1 MKTLKIA
8 GAALALYV
16 FAGNTP
22 AMAQSG
28 RSADHWVGTWGTAMV
43 ARPQSAPPGLLG
55 QPAPAGQP
63 GQGPQGSQGRGQP
76 LQPSPLNFSNQT
88 LRQIV
93 HTSIGGD
100 RVRVVLSNV
109 FGTAP
114 LMVGAVNVALRQ
126 KEAAIVPS
134 SARALTFGGS
144 PATTIAAGAI
154 AMSDPVG
161 VAVPAFA
168 DLAIDIFLPGDTAT
182 SPSPVTVHN
191 GALQTNYV
199 STTGNYSGATD
210 LPVMTTTQSWFFLSR
225 VEVAAP
231 DQIGAVVALGDSITD
246 GTLSTPDTNNRWT
259 DHLAKRLMAQATSA
273 RTPQTAMMG
282 VLNEGIAGNRVLSDF
297 VGPSALARFDRDVL
311 AQSGVTHIILLEG
324 INDFGLTPAGQTP
337 PTAAEIIAGHRQI
350 IERAHAHGLK
360 VIGATMLPFE
370 GTNLVIAP
378 GYYSPEKDAR
388 RQAVNEWIRTGR
400 AYDGVVDFD
409 LALRDPSHPSQLLPQ
424 YKGAD
429 NLHLNDAGYQAMA
442 NAVNLALLRR

>member
-16 FAGNTP
+16 FAGNPP

-43 ARPQSAPPGLLG
+43 ARPQSGPLGLPG
-55 QPAPAGQP
+55 PAPAGQP

-76 LQPSPLNFSNQT
+76 LQPPPLNFSNQT

-114 LMVGAVNVALRQ
+114 LMVGAANVALRQ

-182 SPSPVTVHN
+182 SVSPLTTHN

-199 STTGNYSGATD
+199 ST
-210 LPVMTTTQSWFFLSR
+210 
-225 VEVAAP
+225 
-231 DQIGAVVALGDSITD
+231 
-246 GTLSTPDTNNRWT
+246 
-259 DHLAKRLMAQATSA
+259 
-273 RTPQTAMMG
+273 
-282 VLNEGIAGNRVLSDF
+282 AGN
-297 VGPSALARFDRDVL
+297 
-311 AQSGVTHIILLEG
+311 
-324 INDFGLTPAGQTP
+324 
-337 PTAAEIIAGHRQI
+337 
-350 IERAHAHGLK
+350 
-360 VIGATMLPFE
+360 
-370 GTNLVIAP
+370 
-378 GYYSPEKDAR
+378 
-388 RQAVNEWIRTGR
+388 
-400 AYDGVVDFD
+400 
-409 LALRDPSHPSQLLPQ
+409 
-424 YKGAD
+424 
-429 NLHLNDAGYQAMA
+429 
-442 NAVNLALLRR
+442 

>member
-1 MKTLKIA
+1 MKLIKVA
-8 GAALALYV
+8 AAALALYV
-16 FAGNTP
+16 LAGNPP
-22 AMAQSG
+22 AMAQSE
-28 RSADHWVGTWGTAMV
+28 RNTTHWVGTWSTAVMT
-43 ARPQSAPPGLLG
+43 RPQTAPVQPGPPAPSGQNPPGAAG
-55 QPAPAGQP
+55 RVPPPPQP
-63 GQGPQGSQGRGQP
+63 P
-76 LQPSPLNFSNQT
+76 LLNFNNQT

-100 RVRVVLSNV
+100 RVRVVLSNA
-109 FGTAP
+109 FGTIP
-114 LMVGAVNVALRQ
+114 LAVGAANVALRQ
-126 KEAAIVPS
+126 KDAAIVPS
-134 SARALTFGGS
+134 SARRLTFGGN

-154 AMSDPVG
+154 ALSDPVG

-168 DLAIDIFLPGDTAT
+168 DLAIDIYLPGDTANSV
-182 SPSPVTVHN
+182 SPLTTHT

-199 STTGNYSGATD
+199 SAAGNHAGAAD

-231 DQIGAVVALGDSITD
+231 DQVGAVVTFGDSITD
-246 GTLSTPDTNNRWT
+246 GTLSTADTNNRWP
-259 DHLAKRLMAQATSA
+259 DHLARRLMAQARSA
-273 RTPQTAMMG
+273 RTLMMG
-282 VLNEGIAGNRVLSDF
+282 VLNQGIAGNRVLSDF

-311 AQSGVTHIILLEG
+311 AQSGVTHVILLEG

-337 PTAAEIIAGHRQI
+337 PSTAEIIAGHLQI

-360 VIGATMLPFE
+360 VIGGTMLPFE

-378 GYYSPEKDAR
+378 GYYTPEKDAR
-388 RQAVNEWIRTGR
+388 RQAFNEWVRTGK
-400 AYDGVVDFD
+400 AYDGVIDFD
-409 LALRDPSHPSQLLPQ
+409 LALRDPGRPAQLRPE